1 LPLAAGR
8 HSECALK
15 IVYWL
20 AALALVSSAALHA
33 ADPDVAQADAQ
44 RKKPLQRCDQLK
56 GDAELDCLKKAREHI
71 VEARK
76 KRESSA
82 KTEESKLNEKGV
94 QKDTSPQKK

>member
-1 LPLAAGR
+1 M
-8 HSECALK
+8 K
-15 IVYWL
+15 IVCLL
-20 AALALVSSAALHA
+20 AVVALVSSAVGHA
-33 ADPDVAQADAQ
+33 ADPDVGEAQAQ

-56 GDAELDCLKKAREHI
+56 GDAELDCLRKAREHI

-82 KTEESKLNEKGV
+82 KAEESKLNEKGV